1 MIRMRTTTMATIV
14 SHHIMN
20 VSLGFYILEI
30 DTQYIVL
37 NLANGVVGIRCG

>member
-1 MIRMRTTTMATIV
+1 
-14 SHHIMN
+14 MN

-37 NLANGVVGIRCG
+37 NLANGVVGISCW